1 MTVTLAQLGLFAA
14 AFAMAIAS
22 PGPVTAAIVAR
33 SVAFGFLPGAAM
45 AIGAVVG
52 DVAFALA
59 AIFGLAALSVWFETG
74 VLVLKYAGAAWLI
87 WLGWRLLTAPAAAPQ
102 NPLAR
107 PSRGDL
113 ARAFTQ
119 GAVVNLGNP
128 KAMLFYLAIFPG
140 FFDAARLTTADAA
153 AILAVIVSICVGGGL
168 VWAALAARAGRAV
181 ASAGAAARIN
191 RISGGVLGAAGVAIA
206 AS

>member
-14 AFAMAIAS
+14 AFALAIAS
-22 PGPVTAAIVAR
+22 PGPVAAAIVAR

-45 AIGAVVG
+45 AVGAVLG

-74 VLVLKYAGAAWLI
+74 VIIIKYLGAAWLI
-87 WLGWRLLTAPAAAPQ
+87 WLGWRLLTAPAAAPDR
-102 NPLAR
+102 LGR

-181 ASAGAAARIN
+181 TSAGAAARIN
-191 RISGGVLGAAGVAIA
+191 KLSGGVLGAAGVAIA